1 MTIRSKQL
9 LSVKSVTWIKSNLLL
24 WIAFYCSISFSEGS
38 SDTIIIHLDQVTTV
52 ISNETTTTTIEN
64 YNIVQQQQ
72 DTDEQLLLFGNDSIK
87 SYNLYCDIGG
97 NLKDDVVIESN
108 HNNNNIQDKAFHDG
122 VTVKKTFKKQ
132 QVERLITHKDV
143 GNHAND
149 NSDEFVCRLYLAES
163 TIPHAGLGVFSGIP
177 YAEKDTLPLTGDI
190 IIPLA
195 HLEDVTLI
203 SK

>member
-1 MTIRSKQL
+1 MMIRSKQL
-9 LSVKSVTWIKSNLLL
+9 LLSVKSVAWITSNLLL
-24 WIAFYCSISFSEGS
+24 WIAYCSISFPEG

-52 ISNETTTTTIEN
+52 ISNETTTIEN
-64 YNIVQQQQ
+64 YIVQQQQ
-72 DTDEQLLLFGNDSIK
+72 DTDEQLLFGNDSIK

-97 NLKDDVVIESN
+97 NLKDDADIESN
-108 HNNNNIQDKAFHDG
+108 DNYNNIIIQDKEFHDG
-122 VTVKKTFKKQ
+122 VTVKKTLQKQ
-132 QVERLITHKDV
+132 QQGESLTHNDV
-143 GNHAND
+143 GNKAND
-149 NSDEFVCRLYLAES
+149 NDEFVCRLYLAES

-203 SK
+203 RK